1 MPQNNERM
9 TKGEL
14 QQPELKNYHN
24 LVNHYAEEICRLS
37 GYQFMKMM
45 WIRMHIFVFSCIF
58 ANYFS

>member
-24 LVNHYAEEICRLS
+24 LVNHYA
-37 GYQFMKMM
+37 
-45 WIRMHIFVFSCIF
+45 
-58 ANYFS
+58 